1 MKLKNNF
8 NHTIIIEKSK
18 FITYLSRIENEDEAK
33 NFIIKIKKM
42 HPDARHHCSA
52 FVCNKNNTL
61 QRSNDDGEPKG
72 TAGSPMLNVLNKFGI
87 KNTVAVV
94 VRYFGGIKL
103 GTGGLIRAYS
113 NSVSQALDLAPKV
126 KSLTFSKYK
135 ITVPYSYNN
144 KIESYMRNNV
154 EKYNIEYD
162 LDCSFTFLTANK
174 NVNSDILEI
183 TSGKYFINYIE
194 DIIIE
199 KDL

>member
-1 MKLKNNF
+1 MKLKNDF
-8 NHTIIIEKSK
+8 NHTIIIEKSR

-33 NFIIKIKKM
+33 SFIIKVKKM

-52 FVCNKNNTL
+52 FVCYKNNTL

-94 VRYFGGIKL
+94 VRYFGGTKL
-103 GTGGLIRAYS
+103 GAGGLIRAYS

-126 KSLTFSKYK
+126 KSLIFSKYQ
-135 ITVPYSYNN
+135 ITVPYNLNS
-144 KIESYMRNNV
+144 KIESYMINSV
-154 EKYNIEYD
+154 EKYSIEYD
-162 LDCSFTFLTANK
+162 LDCNFTFLTANK
-174 NVNSDILEI
+174 NVKSDILEI
-183 TSGKYFINYIE
+183 TSGKYCVDYIE
-194 DIIIE
+194 DIIID